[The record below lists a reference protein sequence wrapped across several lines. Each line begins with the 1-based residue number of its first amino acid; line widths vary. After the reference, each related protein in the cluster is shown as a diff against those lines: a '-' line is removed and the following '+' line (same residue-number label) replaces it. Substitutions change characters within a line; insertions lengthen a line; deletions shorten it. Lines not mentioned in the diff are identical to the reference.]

1 MIYINLAFVVTS
13 TYLAATAESRFG
25 IVLNTVAV
33 MLNLLAVVMH
43 LLIK

>member
-1 MIYINLAFVVTS
+1 MIYINLGFVVVS

-25 IVLNTVAV
+25 IVINTVAV
-33 MLNLLAVVMH
+33 MLNLLAVVIH